1 MGIDLF
7 TIKNSITAEIVEKKS
22 RFIAQIRHVK
32 EEDEALDFIASVK
45 KEHSQ
50 ARHNVYAYIIKGDE
64 GKSSRIRFTDDGEPS
79 GTAGKPVLE
88 TMQHANLS
96 NVACVVTRYF
106 GGTLLGTGG
115 LVRAY
120 SGSVKAAIDSAK
132 SSEELI
138 PLIEYVE
145 FTKNLPYSELD
156 TLKQKIT
163 SQHGIIDS
171 IDYSETVTI
180 YFRLPKNLF

>member
-1 MGIDLF
+1 MF
-7 TIKNSITAEIVEKKS
+7 TINGLVSAEIVEKKS

-32 EEDEALDFIASVK
+32 TENEALDFISSVK
-45 KEHSQ
+45 KKHAQ

-64 GKSSRIRFTDDGEPS
+64 GKSPRIRFTDDGEPS

-132 SSEELI
+132 SSEKFI
-138 PLIEYVE
+138 PLIEYDE
-145 FTKNLPYSELD
+145 FAQTIPYSELD
-156 TLKQKIT
+156 SLKQKIA
-163 SQHGIIDS
+163 SQRGIIDS

-180 YFRLPKNLF
+180 SFRLPKNLF